1 HGVTDQTSP
10 LYIGNTPF
18 AAAAMER
25 TFDLDLQNNDSGAPG
40 PDGIIDDS
48 GAWFINLQSLLT
60 SRDNLR
66 QAQIDLSTLALNVP
80 EMDINGDGVSDL
92 DGSSI
97 HFVGLSLGAMTGTP
111 FLAVEPTVGNGVL
124 SVAGGGV

>member
-1 HGVTDQTSP
+1 CFLVFFLKAEAGIRDRNVTGVQTCALPISDQTSP

-48 GAWFINLQSLLT
+48 GAWFINLQSLLKIG
-60 SRDNLR
+60 RAAWR
-66 QAQIDLSTLALNVP
+66 GRG
-80 EMDINGDGVSDL
+80 E
-92 DGSSI
+92 
-97 HFVGLSLGAMTGTP
+97 GAGWTGT
-111 FLAVEPTVGNGVL
+111 
-124 SVAGGGV
+124 SAGRK